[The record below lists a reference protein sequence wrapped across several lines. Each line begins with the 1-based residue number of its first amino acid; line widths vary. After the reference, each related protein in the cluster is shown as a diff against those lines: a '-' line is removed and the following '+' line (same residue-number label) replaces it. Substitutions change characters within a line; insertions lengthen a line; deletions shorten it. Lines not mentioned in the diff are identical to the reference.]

1 MRERVCVCVCV
12 CVCAQSCVL
21 FLGGSSKIWINT
33 FSPGKCVL
41 SGEGRGGVI
50 IDQSRLACR

>member
-1 MRERVCVCVCV
+1 VCVCVCV

-21 FLGGSSKIWINT
+21 FLRGSSEIWINT